1 MQVATAAQMR
11 ACDQI
16 TIEKYGFPGQML
28 MEHAGAAVT
37 RHMSQVFSGLAGKK
51 VLFFCG
57 KGNNGGDGFV
67 AARHALCQNAKV
79 KVFLAMSE
87 EMVTGDARFH
97 LELLRRYGGEVIV
110 LREERDWE
118 KARLSILFADVL
130 VDALVGTGFR
140 GVLGEELAR
149 AARLMNQSGL
159 PVWAVDLPS
168 GVEADTG
175 QVSPDAVQAAYTV
188 TFALPKP
195 GLLFYPGAACTG
207 GWMAAD
213 IGMPPEVLDG
223 VGIQQ
228 QLTTAAFVRQ
238 LLPTRPEDAHKG
250 TSGRVLVAAGS
261 LSFCGAACLAAEGAV
276 RAGAGLVTLATPASL
291 QPTAAL
297 KLTEVMTRPLPE
309 AADGGWHS
317 EAAERL
323 LEWAGS
329 MNALAIGPGIG
340 RQESTLAC
348 VRQVARAVETP
359 LVVDAD
365 GLYAFCGQAEILAG
379 RKVPAVLT
387 PHPGELAALLECSAA
402 EVNADRL
409 GIAKLAAEA
418 WQAVVVLKGAGTV
431 IAAPGGEAWI
441 NPTGNAGMATG
452 GCGDVLTG
460 IIAALLGQGMAPD
473 AAAVAGVYL
482 HGLAGDIVAETGRI
496 GMAAGDIVAAL
507 ATARHA
513 LTEKTV

>member
-37 RHMSQVFSGLAGKK
+37 RHMAQTLNGLAGKK
-51 VLFFCG
+51 IIFFCG

-67 AARHALCQNAKV
+67 AARHALCQKAKV
-79 KVFLAMSE
+79 KVFLVAPE
-87 EMVTGDARFH
+87 EEVAGDARFH
-97 LELLRRYGGEVIV
+97 LEILRRYGGEVNV

-118 KARLSILFADVL
+118 KARLSILFADAL
-130 VDALVGTGFR
+130 VDALVGTGFH
-140 GVLGEELAR
+140 GAMGDELAR

-175 QVSPDAVQAAYTV
+175 QVSLDVVQAAHTV

-195 GLLFYPGAACTG
+195 GLLFYPGAAYAG
-207 GWMAAD
+207 SWVRAD

-228 QLTTAAFVRQ
+228 QLTTAALVCQ
-238 LLPTRPEDAHKG
+238 LLPVRPDDAHKG
-250 TSGRVLVAAGS
+250 TSGRVLLAAGS

-323 LEWAGS
+323 LEWAAA

-348 VRQVARAVETP
+348 VRQVVQMAEIP
-359 LVVDAD
+359 LVLDAD
-365 GLYAFCGQAEILAG
+365 ALYALCGQIEILAG
-379 RKVPAVLT
+379 RKAPAVLT
-387 PHPGELAALLECSAA
+387 PHPGELAALLECSAD
-402 EVNADRL
+402 EINADRL
-409 GIAKLAAEA
+409 GVARLAAES
-418 WQAVVVLKGAGTV
+418 WQAVVVLKGARTV

-441 NPTGNAGMATG
+441 NPTGNEGMATG

-460 IIAALLGQGMAPD
+460 VIAALLGQGMAPV
-473 AAAVAGVYL
+473 AAAIAGVYL
-482 HGLAGDIVAETGRI
+482 HGLAGDMVAETGRI

>member
-37 RHMSQVFSGLAGKK
+37 RHMEQALSGLAGKK
-51 VLFFCG
+51 LLFFCG

-79 KVFLAMSE
+79 KVFLAASE
-87 EMVTGDARFH
+87 EAIAGDARFH
-97 LELLRRYGGEVIV
+97 LDLLRRYGGEVIT

-118 KARLSILFADVL
+118 KARLSILFADAL
-130 VDALVGTGFR
+130 VDALVGTGFH
-140 GVLGEELAR
+140 GALGEELAR

-159 PVWAVDLPS
+159 PIWAVDLPS

-175 QVSPDAVQAAYTV
+175 QASPDAVQAVYTV

-195 GLLFYPGAACTG
+195 ALLFYPGAGYAG
-207 GWMAAD
+207 SWLAAD
-213 IGMPPEVLDG
+213 IGMPSEVLNG

-228 QLTTAAFVRQ
+228 QLTTAAFVRH
-238 LLPTRPEDAHKG
+238 LLPTRLEDAHKG
-250 TSGRVLVAAGS
+250 TSGRVLLAAGS

-309 AADGGWHS
+309 DVDGGWHS

-323 LEWAGS
+323 LEWAAA
-329 MNALAIGPGIG
+329 MDVLAIGPGIG
-340 RQESTLAC
+340 REESTLAC
-348 VRQVARAVETP
+348 VRQVTQMTEMP
-359 LVVDAD
+359 LVLDAD
-365 GLYAFCGQAEILAG
+365 ALYAFCGQTEVLAK
-379 RKVPAVLT
+379 RKEPAVLT
-387 PHPGELAALLECSAA
+387 PHPGELAALLDCSAA

-409 GIAKLAAEA
+409 GIARLAAES
-418 WQAVVVLKGAGTV
+418 WQSVVVLKGAGTV

-441 NPTGNAGMATG
+441 NPTGNEGMATG

-460 IIAALLGQGMAPD
+460 VIAALLGQGMAPD

-482 HGLAGDIVAETGRI
+482 HGLAGDIVAETGKI

-507 ATARHA
+507 ATARHV

>member
-37 RHMSQVFSGLAGKK
+37 RHMAQTLNGLAGKK
-51 VLFFCG
+51 IIFFCG

-67 AARHALCQNAKV
+67 AARHALCQKAKV
-79 KVFLAMSE
+79 KVFLVAPE
-87 EMVTGDARFH
+87 EEVAGDARFH
-97 LELLRRYGGEVIV
+97 LEILRCYGGEVNV

-118 KARLSILFADVL
+118 KARLSTLFADAL
-130 VDALVGTGFR
+130 VDALVGTGFH
-140 GVLGEELAR
+140 GALGDELAR

-175 QVSPDAVQAAYTV
+175 QASLDVVQAAHTV

-195 GLLFYPGAACTG
+195 GLLFYPGAAYAG
-207 GWMAAD
+207 SWVRAD

-228 QLTTAAFVRQ
+228 QLTTAALVRQ
-238 LLPTRPEDAHKG
+238 LLPVRPDDAHKG
-250 TSGRVLVAAGS
+250 TSGRVLLAAGS

-323 LEWAGS
+323 LEWAAA

-348 VRQVARAVETP
+348 VRQVVQMAEIP
-359 LVVDAD
+359 LVLDAD
-365 GLYAFCGQAEILAG
+365 ALYALCGQTEILAG
-379 RKVPAVLT
+379 RKEPAVLT
-387 PHPGELAALLECSAA
+387 PHPGELAALLECSAD
-402 EVNADRL
+402 EINADRL
-409 GIAKLAAEA
+409 GVARLAAES
-418 WQAVVVLKGAGTV
+418 WQAIVVLKGARTV

-441 NPTGNAGMATG
+441 NPTGNEGMATG

-460 IIAALLGQGMAPD
+460 VIAALLGQGMAPV
-473 AAAVAGVYL
+473 AAAIAGVYL
-482 HGLAGDIVAETGRI
+482 HGLAGDMVAETGRI

>member
-37 RHMSQVFSGLAGKK
+37 RHMAQIFSGLAGKK
-51 VLFFCG
+51 IIFFCG

-67 AARHALCQNAKV
+67 AARHALCQKAKV
-79 KVFLAMSE
+79 KVFLVAPE
-87 EMVTGDARFH
+87 EEVAGDARFH
-97 LELLRRYGGEVIV
+97 LEILRRYGGEVNV

-118 KARLSILFADVL
+118 KARLSILFADAL
-130 VDALVGTGFR
+130 VDALVGTGFH
-140 GVLGEELAR
+140 GALGDELAR

-175 QVSPDAVQAAYTV
+175 QASLDVVQAAHTV

-195 GLLFYPGAACTG
+195 GLLFYPGAAYAG
-207 GWMAAD
+207 SWVRAD

-228 QLTTAAFVRQ
+228 QLTTAALVRQ
-238 LLPTRPEDAHKG
+238 LLPVRPDDAHKG
-250 TSGRVLVAAGS
+250 TSGRVLLAAGS

-323 LEWAGS
+323 LEWATA

-340 RQESTLAC
+340 RLESTLAC
-348 VRQVARAVETP
+348 VRQVVQMAEIP
-359 LVVDAD
+359 LVLDAD
-365 GLYAFCGQAEILAG
+365 ALYALCGQIEILAG
-379 RKVPAVLT
+379 RKAPAVLT
-387 PHPGELAALLECSAA
+387 PHPGELAALLECSAD
-402 EVNADRL
+402 EINADRL
-409 GIAKLAAEA
+409 GVARLAAES
-418 WQAVVVLKGAGTV
+418 WQAVVVLKGARTV

-441 NPTGNAGMATG
+441 NPTGNEGMATG

-460 IIAALLGQGMAPD
+460 VIAALLGQGMAPV
-473 AAAVAGVYL
+473 AAAIAGVYL
-482 HGLAGDIVAETGRI
+482 HGLAGDMVAETGRI

>member
-37 RHMSQVFSGLAGKK
+37 RHMAQTLNGLAGKK
-51 VLFFCG
+51 IIFFCG

-67 AARHALCQNAKV
+67 AARHALCQKAKV
-79 KVFLAMSE
+79 KVFLVAPE
-87 EMVTGDARFH
+87 EEVAGDARFH
-97 LELLRRYGGEVIV
+97 LEILRRYGGEVNV

-118 KARLSILFADVL
+118 KARLSILFADAL
-130 VDALVGTGFR
+130 VDALVGTGFH
-140 GVLGEELAR
+140 GAMGDELAR

-175 QVSPDAVQAAYTV
+175 QVSLDVVQAAHTV

-195 GLLFYPGAACTG
+195 GLLFYPGAAYAG
-207 GWMAAD
+207 SWVRAD

-228 QLTTAAFVRQ
+228 QLTTAALVRQ
-238 LLPTRPEDAHKG
+238 LLPVRPDDAHKG
-250 TSGRVLVAAGS
+250 TSGRVLLAAGS

-323 LEWAGS
+323 LEWAAA

-348 VRQVARAVETP
+348 VRQVVQMAEIP
-359 LVVDAD
+359 LVLDAD
-365 GLYAFCGQAEILAG
+365 ALYALCGQTEILAG
-379 RKVPAVLT
+379 RKEPAVLT
-387 PHPGELAALLECSAA
+387 PHPGELAALLECSAD
-402 EVNADRL
+402 EINADRL
-409 GIAKLAAEA
+409 GVARLAAES
-418 WQAVVVLKGAGTV
+418 WQAIVVLKGARTV

-441 NPTGNAGMATG
+441 NPTGNEGMATG

-460 IIAALLGQGMAPD
+460 VIAALLGQGMAPV
-473 AAAVAGVYL
+473 AAAIAGVYL
-482 HGLAGDIVAETGRI
+482 HGLAGDMVAETGRI

>member
-37 RHMSQVFSGLAGKK
+37 RHMAQTLNGLAGKK
-51 VLFFCG
+51 IIFFCG

-67 AARHALCQNAKV
+67 AARHALCQKAKV
-79 KVFLAMSE
+79 KVFLVAPE
-87 EMVTGDARFH
+87 EEVAGDARFH
-97 LELLRRYGGEVIV
+97 LEILRRYGGEVNV

-118 KARLSILFADVL
+118 KARLSILFADAL
-130 VDALVGTGFR
+130 VDALVGTGFH
-140 GVLGEELAR
+140 GAMGDELAR

-175 QVSPDAVQAAYTV
+175 QVSLDVVQAAHTV

-195 GLLFYPGAACTG
+195 GLLFYPGAAYAG
-207 GWMAAD
+207 SWVRAD

-228 QLTTAAFVRQ
+228 QLTTAALVCQ
-238 LLPTRPEDAHKG
+238 LLPVRPDDAHKG
-250 TSGRVLVAAGS
+250 TSGRVLLAAGS

-323 LEWAGS
+323 LEWAAA

-348 VRQVARAVETP
+348 VRQVVQMAEIP
-359 LVVDAD
+359 LVLDAD
-365 GLYAFCGQAEILAG
+365 ALYALCGQTEILAG
-379 RKVPAVLT
+379 RKEPAVLT
-387 PHPGELAALLECSAA
+387 PHPGELAALLECSAD
-402 EVNADRL
+402 EINADRL
-409 GIAKLAAEA
+409 GVARLAAES
-418 WQAVVVLKGAGTV
+418 WQAVVVLKGARTV

-441 NPTGNAGMATG
+441 NPTGNEGMATG

-460 IIAALLGQGMAPD
+460 VIAALLGQGMAPV
-473 AAAVAGVYL
+473 AAAIAGVYL
-482 HGLAGDIVAETGRI
+482 HGLAGDMVAETGRI

>member
-1 MQVATAAQMR
+1 
-11 ACDQI
+11 
-16 TIEKYGFPGQML
+16 

-37 RHMSQVFSGLAGKK
+37 RHMAKIFSGLAGKK

-67 AARHALCQNAKV
+67 AARHALCQKAKV
-79 KVFLAMSE
+79 KVFLAAPE
-87 EMVTGDARFH
+87 EEVAGDARFH
-97 LELLRRYGGEVIV
+97 LDILRRYGGEVNV

-118 KARLSILFADVL
+118 KARLSTLFADAL
-130 VDALVGTGFR
+130 VDALVGTGFH
-140 GVLGEELAR
+140 GELGDELAR

-175 QVSPDAVQAAYTV
+175 QVAAEAVQAAYTV
-188 TFALPKP
+188 TFALPKL
-195 GLLFYPGAACTG
+195 GLLFYPGAAYAG
-207 GWMAAD
+207 NWLAAD

-228 QLTTAAFVRQ
+228 QLTTAALVRQ
-238 LLPTRPEDAHKG
+238 LLPVRPEDAHKG
-250 TSGRVLVAAGS
+250 TSGRVLLAAGS

-309 AADGGWHS
+309 AADGSWHS
-317 EAAERL
+317 EATERL
-323 LEWAGS
+323 IEWADK

-348 VRQVARAVETP
+348 IRQVAQTTEIP
-359 LVVDAD
+359 LVLDAD
-365 GLYAFCGQAEILAG
+365 ALYALCGQTEILAG
-379 RKVPAVLT
+379 RKAPAILT
-387 PHPGELAALLECSAA
+387 PHPGELAALLECGAD
-402 EVNADRL
+402 EINADRL
-409 GIAKLAAEA
+409 GVARLAAES
-418 WQAVVVLKGAGTV
+418 WQAVVVLKGARTV
-431 IAAPGGEAWI
+431 IVAPGGEAWI
-441 NPTGNAGMATG
+441 NPTGNEGMATG

-460 IIAALLGQGMAPD
+460 VIAALLGQGMAPV
-473 AAAVAGVYL
+473 AAAIAGVYL
-482 HGLAGDIVAETGRI
+482 HGLAGDIVAETGMI

-513 LTEKTV
+513 LKEKTV

>member
-37 RHMSQVFSGLAGKK
+37 RHMAQTLNGLAGKK
-51 VLFFCG
+51 IIFFCG

-67 AARHALCQNAKV
+67 AARHALCQKAKV
-79 KVFLAMSE
+79 KVFLVAPE
-87 EMVTGDARFH
+87 EEVAGDARFH
-97 LELLRRYGGEVIV
+97 LEILRCYGGEVNV

-118 KARLSILFADVL
+118 KARLSTLFADAL
-130 VDALVGTGFR
+130 VDALVGTGFH
-140 GVLGEELAR
+140 GALGDELAR

-175 QVSPDAVQAAYTV
+175 QASLDVVQAAHTV

-195 GLLFYPGAACTG
+195 GLLFYPGAAYAG
-207 GWMAAD
+207 SWVRAD

-228 QLTTAAFVRQ
+228 QLTTAALVCQ
-238 LLPTRPEDAHKG
+238 LLPVRPDDAHKG
-250 TSGRVLVAAGS
+250 TSGRVLLAAGS

-323 LEWAGS
+323 LEWAAA

-348 VRQVARAVETP
+348 VRQVVQMAEIP
-359 LVVDAD
+359 LVLDAD
-365 GLYAFCGQAEILAG
+365 ALYALCGQTEILAG
-379 RKVPAVLT
+379 RKEPAVLT
-387 PHPGELAALLECSAA
+387 PHPGELAALLECSAD
-402 EVNADRL
+402 EINADRL
-409 GIAKLAAEA
+409 GVARLAAES
-418 WQAVVVLKGAGTV
+418 WQAVVVLKGARTV

-441 NPTGNAGMATG
+441 NPTGNEGMATG

-460 IIAALLGQGMAPD
+460 VITALLGQGMAPV
-473 AAAVAGVYL
+473 AAAIAGVYL
-482 HGLAGDIVAETGRI
+482 HGLAGDMVAETGRI